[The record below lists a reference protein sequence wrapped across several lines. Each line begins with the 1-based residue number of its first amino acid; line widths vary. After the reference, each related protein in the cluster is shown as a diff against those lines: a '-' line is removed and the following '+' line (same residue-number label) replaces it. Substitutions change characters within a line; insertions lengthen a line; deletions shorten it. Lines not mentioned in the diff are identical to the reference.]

1 MKIIDLE
8 QEDGRCPWHDMLPQG
23 LIRTCHKRAHE
34 DWGDPQQT
42 IGKRRGSSERYKR
55 CHLRVVMWRT
65 RHRQQRDEVPRTLY
79 DWEQWEYGERGRTL
93 SLLFLHPSFFFL
105 TVSTRVH
112 SLVTRQIL
120 AAHWR
125 RVNRERIFVF
135 FLACCVVAFRT
146 GCLMFRGLLRS
157 TVM

>member
-42 IGKRRGSSERYKR
+42 IGKRRGSSKRYKR

-93 SLLFLHPSFFFL
+93 SLLFLHPFFFL
-105 TVSTRVH
+105 PDRLDKSWFTRDETDTCSTLTTCK
-112 SLVTRQIL
+112 SWACFCIL
-120 AAHWR
+120 LGVLCR
-125 RVNRERIFVF
+125 RLQDGVLDVQRLI
-135 FLACCVVAFRT
+135 A
-146 GCLMFRGLLRS
+146 
-157 TVM
+157 